1 MELNRRFRNFF
12 VSGLVACAAV
22 AAMAAVD
29 RTASS
34 PALVVHEWGTF
45 TSVAGADGQAVPW
58 RPLNG
63 PSDLPCFVNVLKDGP
78 KTWHPGGLPVVTAL
92 VRMET
97 PVIYFY
103 APTRSQQTVDVRVD
117 FNQGLM
123 TEWYPAASTAPQFIP
138 KEIAANISTLVW
150 NGVRITP
157 DAAPAYPKESA
168 PSHYYAARDTDANPV
183 RVANGQ
189 TEKFL
194 FYRGL
199 ASFQIGLAA
208 TAVDG
213 RRVRVENTG
222 RDVPRAVLFQNRG
235 GRIGYRLAAVP
246 RGVTTIEAPAL
257 NASLETLGGD
267 LERLLV
273 EQGLFNAEA
282 KAMVATW
289 RDSWFE
295 EGTRLFYLL
304 PQASVDATLPLSIN
318 PAPGRVV
325 RAFVGRL
332 ELATPEILADV
343 ERALRSG
350 NIKAL
355 LPYARFIEPF
365 AMQVQSR
372 TPDIDAARVREMMR
386 LIALSYGSEGGC

>member
-1 MELNRRFRNFF
+1 
-12 VSGLVACAAV
+12 
-22 AAMAAVD
+22 
-29 RTASS
+29 
-34 PALVVHEWGTF
+34 
-45 TSVAGADGQAVPW
+45 
-58 RPLNG
+58 
-63 PSDLPCFVNVLKDGP
+63 
-78 KTWHPGGLPVVTAL
+78 
-92 VRMET
+92 MET

-103 APTRSQQTVDVRVD
+103 APPGAEQTVDVRVD

-123 TEWYPAASTAPQFIP
+123 TEWYPTATTSPKFIP
-138 KEIAANISTLVW
+138 KDIAANISTLAW

-157 DAAPAYPKESA
+157 DATPAYPKESA
-168 PSHYYAARDTDANPV
+168 PSHYYAARETGANPV
-183 RVANGQ
+183 EINGQ

-199 ASFQIGLAA
+199 ASFPIALGA
-208 TAVDG
+208 TAADD

-222 RDVPRAVLFQNRG
+222 RDIPRVVLFQNRG
-235 GRIGYRLAAVP
+235 GRIGYRIGSAP
-246 RGVTTIEAPAL
+246 PGVTTIDAPVL
-257 NASLETLGGD
+257 GTSFESLAGD
-267 LERLLV
+267 LARMLV
-273 EQGLFNAEA
+273 DQGLFEAEA

-304 PQASVDATLPLSIN
+304 PQASVDATLPLAIN
-318 PAPGRVV
+318 PAPSRIV

-332 ELATPEILADV
+332 ELATPDILADI

-365 AMQVQSR
+365 AMQVRSR
-372 TPDIDAARVREMMR
+372 TPGIDAARVREMLR
-386 LIALSYGSEGGC
+386 LIALSYGNESGC

>member
-1 MELNRRFRNFF
+1 MELNPRFRNVFI
-12 VSGLVACAAV
+12 SGIIACAA
-22 AAMAAVD
+22 AAALTAAD
-29 RTASS
+29 RTGSKS
-34 PALVVHEWGTF
+34 PLVVHEWGTF
-45 TSVAGADGQAVPW
+45 TSVAGADGQATPW

-78 KTWHPGGLPVVTAL
+78 KTWVPGGLPAVSAL

-103 APTRSQQTVDVRVD
+103 APAGNEQTVDVRVD

-123 TEWYPAASTAPQFIP
+123 TEWYPGASTAPQFIP
-138 KEIAANISTLVW
+138 KDIAANVSTLAW

-157 DAAPAYPKESA
+157 DAAPAFPKESA
-168 PSHYYAARDTDANPV
+168 PSHYYAARATDANPISM
-183 RVANGQ
+183 NGHP
-189 TEKFL
+189 EKFL

-199 ASFQIGLAA
+199 ASFPIALAA
-208 TAVDG
+208 TAADDQ
-213 RRVRVENTG
+213 RVRVENTG
-222 RDVPRAVLFQNRG
+222 RDIPRVVLFQNRG
-235 GRIGYRLAAVP
+235 GRIGYRIASAP
-246 RGVTTIEAPAL
+246 RGVTTIDVPAPGT
-257 NASLETLGGD
+257 SFDSLGGD

-273 EQGLFNAEA
+273 EQGLFEAEA

-318 PAPGRVV
+318 PAPSRTV

-332 ELATPEILADV
+332 ELATPAILGDI
-343 ERALRSG
+343 ERAMRSG

-355 LPYARFIEPF
+355 LPYARFIESF

-372 TPDIDAARVREMMR
+372 TPDIDRARVQEMLR
-386 LIALSYGSEGGC
+386 LIVLSYGSEGGC

>member
-1 MELNRRFRNFF
+1 MNFNRRLRNVF
-12 VSGLVACAAV
+12 VSGLVACV
-22 AAMAAVD
+22 AAAALAAAD
-29 RTASS
+29 RPDTRS
-34 PALVVHEWGTF
+34 ALVVHEWGTF

-78 KTWHPGGLPVVTAL
+78 KTWVPGGLPAISAL

-103 APTRSQQTVDVRVD
+103 APTAAEQTVDVRVD

-123 TEWYPAASTAPQFIP
+123 TEWYPKANTAPQFIP
-138 KEIAANISTLVW
+138 KDIAANVSTLAW
-150 NGVRITP
+150 TGVRVTP
-157 DAAPAYPKESA
+157 DAAAAFPKESA
-168 PSHYYAARDTDANPV
+168 ASHYYAARETGAHPV
-183 RVANGQ
+183 RINGQ

-199 ASFQIGLAA
+199 ASFPIGLAA
-208 TAVDG
+208 TAGDD
-213 RRVRVENTG
+213 RRVRVDNTG
-222 RDVPRAVLFQNRG
+222 RDIPRVVLFQNRG
-235 GRIGYRLAAVP
+235 GRIGYRIASAP

-257 NASLETLGGD
+257 DASFASLGAD
-267 LERLLV
+267 LERMLV
-273 EQGLFNAEA
+273 EQGLFAAEA

-289 RDSWFE
+289 RHSWFE

-304 PQASVDATLPLSIN
+304 PQASVDTTLPLSIN
-318 PAPGRVV
+318 PAPSRVV

-332 ELATPEILADV
+332 ELATPEILADI
-343 ERALRSG
+343 ERALRAG

-365 AMQVQSR
+365 AAQVQSQASG
-372 TPDIDAARVREMMR
+372 IDRARVQEMLR
-386 LIALSYGSEGGC
+386 LIVLSYGSEGGC

>member
-1 MELNRRFRNFF
+1 MELNRRIRNVF
-12 VSGLVACAAV
+12 VSGLIACAAA
-22 AAMAAVD
+22 AAMAAGD
-29 RTASS
+29 RTVTS

-63 PSDLPCFVNVLKDGP
+63 PSDLPCFVHVLKDGP
-78 KTWHPGGLPVVTAL
+78 KTWHPGGLPTVSAL

-103 APTRSQQTVDVRVD
+103 GPKGAEQTVDVRVD

-123 TEWYPAASTAPQFIP
+123 TEWYPTATTAPQFIP
-138 KEIAANISTLVW
+138 KDIATNTSTLVW
-150 NGVRITP
+150 NGVRVTP
-157 DAAPAYPKESA
+157 DATPGFPKESGL
-168 PSHYYAARDTDANPV
+168 SHYYAARETGASPL
-183 RVANGQ
+183 RVTNGE

-194 FYRGL
+194 FYRGMASFPIRL
-199 ASFQIGLAA
+199 AS
-208 TAVDG
+208 TAPDDS
-213 RRVRVENTG
+213 RVRVENTG
-222 RDVPRAVLFQNRG
+222 LDLPRVVLFQNRG
-235 GRIGYRLAAVP
+235 GRMGYRIASAP
-246 RGVTTIEAPAL
+246 KGMTTLEAPAL
-257 NASLETLGGD
+257 GASIESLKAD

-273 EQGLFNAEA
+273 EQGLFDAEA
-282 KAMVATW
+282 RAMVATW

-304 PQASVDATLPLSIN
+304 PQASVDATLPLAIN
-318 PAPGRVV
+318 PAPAKVV

-332 ELATPEILADV
+332 ELATPAILADV
-343 ERALRSG
+343 ERALRAG
-350 NIKAL
+350 NVKAL

-372 TPDIDAARVREMMR
+372 TSGIDAARVQEMLR
-386 LIALSYGSEGGC
+386 LIVASYGSEGGC

>member
-1 MELNRRFRNFF
+1 MELNRRFRNVF
-12 VSGLVACAAV
+12 VSGLVACAA
-22 AAMAAVD
+22 AALAAAGRPD
-29 RTASS
+29 IRS
-34 PALVVHEWGTF
+34 ALVVHEWGTF

-63 PSDLPCFVNVLKDGP
+63 PSDLPCFVNVLRDGP

-103 APTRSQQTVDVRVD
+103 APTRSEQTVDVRVD

-123 TEWYPAASTAPQFIP
+123 TEWYPSASTAPQFIP
-138 KEIAANISTLVW
+138 KDIAENTSTLAW
-150 NGVRITP
+150 NGLRITP

-189 TEKFL
+189 AEKFL

-199 ASFQIGLAA
+199 ASFPIALAA
-208 TAVDG
+208 TAGDD
-213 RRVRVENTG
+213 RRVRVDNTG
-222 RDVPRAVLFQNRG
+222 RDLPRVVLFQNRG
-235 GRIGYRLAAVP
+235 GRIGYRIASAP
-246 RGVTTIEAPAL
+246 RGVTTIAAPAL
-257 NASLETLGGD
+257 DASFASLGAD
-267 LERLLV
+267 LERMLV
-273 EQGLFNAEA
+273 EQGLFDAEA

-318 PAPGRVV
+318 PAPSRVV

-332 ELATPEILADV
+332 ELATPEILADI
-343 ERALRSG
+343 ERALRAG

-365 AMQVQSR
+365 AAQVQSR
-372 TPDIDAARVREMMR
+372 TSGIDRARVQEMLR
-386 LIALSYGSEGGC
+386 LIVLSYGSEGGC